1 MNPLLSTL
9 FLILSS
15 TLAFAGDGNFVTQVI
30 HESDPPFSIVVPSNK
45 FLRITNFIQEGQ
57 TLQGNP
63 PMEVNGEIFVFQ
75 GLQGLS
81 GARVLYS
88 ERAGTTHQVHEDVY
102 LAGPIVL
109 YVAPVPN
116 LTLVLSYLR
125 GSN

>member
-1 MNPLLSTL
+1 MNPLIPTL

-30 HESDPPFSIVVPSNK
+30 HESDPVFSVYVPGNR
-45 FLRITNFIQEGQ
+45 FFRIINFIQEGQ
-57 TLQGNP
+57 NGTP
-63 PMEVNGEIFVFQ
+63 PTEINGEVIVFK
-75 GLQGLS
+75 GAQGLS

-88 ERAGTTHQVHEDVY
+88 SQAETTHQLHEDVY
-102 LAGPIVL
+102 LAGPIIV
-109 YVAPVPN
+109 YVAPVPH